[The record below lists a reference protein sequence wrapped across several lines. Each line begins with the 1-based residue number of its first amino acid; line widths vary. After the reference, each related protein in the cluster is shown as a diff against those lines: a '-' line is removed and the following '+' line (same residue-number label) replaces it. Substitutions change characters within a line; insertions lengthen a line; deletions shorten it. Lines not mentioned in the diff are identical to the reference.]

1 MEKITN
7 VAELKDAIRELE
19 HQQYID
25 EQFMRRRIGEI
36 VEELKPVN
44 LLKNIFRQLIE
55 PREVKTNLVKMAT
68 GLATG
73 FLMKKILGKK
83 R

>member
-7 VAELKDAIRELE
+7 VAELKDAIRDLE
-19 HQQYID
+19 HQQYVD
-25 EQFMRRRIGEI
+25 EQFMRRRIGEV

-44 LLKNIFRQLIE
+44 LLKNLFRNLIE

-83 R
+83 K

>member
-19 HQQYID
+19 HQQYVD
-25 EQFMRRRIGEI
+25 EQFMRRRIGEV

-44 LLKNIFRQLIE
+44 LLKNLLRNLIE

-83 R
+83 K

>member
-44 LLKNIFRQLIE
+44 LLKNLFRHLIE

>member
-19 HQQYID
+19 HQQYVD
-25 EQFMRRRIGEI
+25 EQFMRRRIGEV

-44 LLKNIFRQLIE
+44 LLKNLLRNLIE

-73 FLMKKILGKK
+73 FLMKKILGKRK
-83 R
+83 